1 MKYGWII
8 LFALISVMAARG
20 QASSGVKELEQQ
32 RKKTLEE
39 IEMTNQLLSKAQSSA
54 RNSLNRL
61 NLLSQ
66 QLMARRKVLN
76 LLNQEIGAIDNQMTQ
91 IDREIGRMEKEL
103 RVKQDNYS
111 KSVRGMY
118 KKRSTQ
124 DRLLFI
130 FSAESF
136 SQSLRRMRYLRE
148 YADWQ
153 KREASEI
160 IDKRNQIAQKRL
172 SLERTR
178 KDKQALLGTRESEA
192 RKLQDEEAS
201 QQKEVNELNKQ
212 QRNLQAELRTKQQRA
227 AALDRQIEKLV
238 AEEVARAESLARA
251 ERKPETPSPG
261 EPADKQPADVR
272 RAETKGGYEMTRE
285 ERKLS
290 GDFVNNRGNLPFPV
304 SGRYTIVGYFGEQQ
318 HQQLKYVRTNNSGID
333 LQVPAQ
339 TDARAVFTGEV
350 TSVFVVPGYNN
361 SVIVRH
367 GNYLTVY
374 ANLVEVYVKKG
385 DKVTIRQTLGRIY
398 SDPED
403 GTSILHFQLWK
414 EKEKLNPLPWLNR

>member
-8 LFALISVMAARG
+8 LFVMVSSIAAWS
-20 QASSGVKELEQQ
+20 QASSGVKELERQ
-32 RKKTLEE
+32 RKKALEE

-54 RNSLNRL
+54 RSSLNRL

-66 QLMARRKVLN
+66 QLMTRRKVLN
-76 LLNQEIGAIDNQMTQ
+76 LLNEEIGAIDNQMKQ
-91 IDREIGRMEKEL
+91 IDREIGRMQKEL
-103 RVKQDNYS
+103 GVKQQNYS

-118 KKRSTQ
+118 KKRNTQ

-153 KREASEI
+153 KRQASEI
-160 IDKRNQIAQKRL
+160 IEKRNEIAQKRL
-172 SLERTR
+172 SLEKTK
-178 KDKQALLGTRESEA
+178 KDKQALLGIRESEA
-192 RKLQDEEAS
+192 RKLQQEEAS

-212 QRNLQAELRTKQQRA
+212 QRSLQAELKRKQQRA

-251 ERKPETPSPG
+251 ERKPGTSSSG
-261 EPADKQPADVR
+261 GTDAKPAENER

-290 GDFVNNRGNLPFPV
+290 GDFVNNRGKLPFPV

-333 LQVPAQ
+333 LQVPSQ

-374 ANLVEVYVKKG
+374 ANLVNVYVKKG
-385 DKVTIRQTLGRIY
+385 DKVSVRQALGSIY